1 MKVSILIPTYNR
13 AHLISRAIESVLA
26 QTHKDYE
33 IVVVDDGSTDN
44 TTQILEVYKDRIK
57 YIYKPNGGVSS
68 ARNLGLKHIS
78 GDFLVFLDS
87 DDIIYPDKL
96 QIQSGYLVKHPKID
110 VVCSAWKEIDNDN
123 LSIERE
129 YKPEKPKKILEK
141 LIWESYA
148 FPIHAVMIR
157 RDCLKKVPEF
167 DINLPASEDTD
178 FWVRLALAGY
188 KFGCTPDLVCEYIK
202 TPNSLSQDKA
212 LLHELD
218 NRLLGKNFSDP
229 LFPVRLLKKKNEI
242 FAYYKF
248 RSGIHFFS
256 SSEQDDKDKLQIA
269 QKFFNEALLLD
280 KNILRRRKELEISI
294 TNKALKYH
302 PQNPIEYVTQ
312 IVQNLLDE
320 PEEQKRLNRKSS
332 ARVYLNQAFWAS
344 SRKNKQET
352 YRNVH
357 LAIKNDIHWLFNK
370 GVISIIIKNGLNFG
384 K

>member
-13 AHLISRAIESVLA
+13 ANLVPRAIESVLA
-26 QTHKDYE
+26 QTYKDFE
-33 IVVVDDGSTDN
+33 IIVVDDGSTDH
-44 TTQILEVYKDRIK
+44 TAQVLEAYKDRIK

-68 ARNLGLKHIS
+68 ARNLGLKHAN

-87 DDIIYPDKL
+87 DDIIYPEKL
-96 QIQSGYLVKHPKID
+96 QIQSDYLAKHPQID

-123 LSIERE
+123 LSIERD
-129 YKPEKPKKILEK
+129 YKPEKPEKILEK

-148 FPIHAVMIR
+148 FPIHAAMLR
-157 RDCLKKVPEF
+157 RSCLKKVPEF
-167 DINLPASEDTD
+167 DTNLPASEDTD

-188 KFGCTPDLVCEYIK
+188 KFGCTPELVCEYIK

-218 NRLLGKNFSDP
+218 NKLLEKNISDP
-229 LFPVRLLKKKNEI
+229 LFPAALLKKKEEI

-280 KNILRRRKELEISI
+280 KNILHRRKELEISI

-302 PQNPIEYVTQ
+302 PQDPINYVTQ
-312 IVQNLLDE
+312 IVQKLLAK
-320 PEEQKRLNRKSS
+320 PKEQKRLNKKSS
-332 ARVYLNQAFWAS
+332 ARVYINQAFWAS
-344 SRKNKQET
+344 SRKNKREI
-352 YRNVH
+352 YRNIYQ
-357 LAIKNDIHWLFNK
+357 AIKNDIHWLFNK
-370 GVISIIIKNGLNFG
+370 GVISIIIKSSLNFG